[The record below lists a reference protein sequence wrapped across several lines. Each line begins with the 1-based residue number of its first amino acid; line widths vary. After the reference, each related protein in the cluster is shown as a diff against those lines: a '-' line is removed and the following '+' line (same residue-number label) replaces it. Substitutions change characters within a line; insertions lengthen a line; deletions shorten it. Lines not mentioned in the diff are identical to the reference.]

1 MTVSAS
7 KPADVSS
14 QANNL
19 IYCLLGLTLA
29 RWNSECDA
37 GKELDEF
44 NLFLSGSPIEG
55 TVRHMGERLN
65 ELGGLRLMM
74 AFVEFFTVTLP
85 KEDKELDR
93 QMIEW
98 VRMELNVAWNGIG
111 DWQA

>member
-1 MTVSAS
+1 MTTTAS
-7 KPADVSS
+7 KPADVYS

-19 IYCLLGLTLA
+19 MYCLLGLTLA
-29 RWNSECDA
+29 RWNSECAA
-37 GKELDEF
+37 GKDLDEI

-65 ELGGLRLMM
+65 DLGGLKLMM

-93 QMIEW
+93 QMMEW
-98 VRMELNVAWNGIG
+98 ARTELNVAWNGIG
-111 DWQA
+111 AWQA